1 MPTYTLSRTLHWQGQ
16 ISEKAAQVCRMFG
29 LTADRLAERSVRH
42 NCQVEIN
49 DGDIVY
55 ITGPSGAGKSIVL
68 NELAKSVPAQDMVSL
83 DRIELADSA
92 DLPLPAEAGYAKAG
106 AAAKAVPAEKT
117 LIDYV
122 DGDFVTSLRIL
133 STAGLGDVFCILSRP
148 ANLSDGQKY
157 RFRLAMALATGKK
170 FVFADEFCS
179 NLDRITA
186 AVISYNVHKFAKRNG
201 VTFILA
207 SSHKDI
213 LLDLAPDVL
222 IVKELCG
229 PTQVI
234 YKGRNPA

>member
-29 LTADRLAERSVRH
+29 LTADRLAGRSVRH

-55 ITGPSGAGKSIVL
+55 ITGPSGAGKSVVL

-83 DRIELADSA
+83 DQIE
-92 DLPLPAEAGYAKAG
+92 
-106 AAAKAVPAEKT
+106 VPAEKT

-213 LLDLAPDVL
+213 LLDLAPDVV

>member
-1 MPTYTLSRTLHWQGQ
+1 MAKYTVSRTLHSQGE
-16 ISEKAAQVCRMFG
+16 ISDKAAQVYRMFG
-29 LTADRLAERSVRH
+29 LTADRLAERRVSH

-55 ITGPSGAGKSIVL
+55 ITGPSGAGKSVLL
-68 NELAKSVPAQDMVSL
+68 NELAKSVPVQDMVSL
-83 DRIELADSA
+83 DQIA
-92 DLPLPAEAGYAKAG
+92 LPAG
-106 AAAKAVPAEKT
+106 KT

-122 DGDFVTSLRIL
+122 DGDLVTSLRIL
-133 STAGLGDVFCILSRP
+133 SIAGLGDVFCILSQP

-170 FVFADEFCS
+170 FIFADEFCS

-186 AVISYNVHKFAKRNG
+186 AVISYNVHRFAKRNG

-207 SSHKDI
+207 SSHEDI

-234 YKGRNPA
+234 YKRTRGL

>member
-83 DRIELADSA
+83 DQIQLADSA
-92 DLPLPAEAGYAKAG
+92 E
-106 AAAKAVPAEKT
+106 AAAPRPVELVAKPQAAKTGPTEKT

-122 DGDFVTSLRIL
+122 DGDFVTSLRTL

>member
-83 DRIELADSA
+83 DQIELADSA
-92 DLPLPAEAGYAKAG
+92 EAAAPRPAELVAKPQAAKAG
-106 AAAKAVPAEKT
+106 PTEKT

-122 DGDFVTSLRIL
+122 NGDFVTSLRIL

-213 LLDLAPDVL
+213 LLDLAPDVV

>member
-42 NCQVEIN
+42 DCQVEIN

-68 NELAKSVPAQDMVSL
+68 NELAKSVPAQDMVRL
-83 DRIELADSA
+83 DQIELADSA
-92 DLPLPAEAGYAKAG
+92 EAAAPRPAGLVAKPQAAKAG
-106 AAAKAVPAEKT
+106 PTEKT

-213 LLDLAPDVL
+213 LLDLAPDIV

-234 YKGRNPA
+234 YKGRNPT

>member
-1 MPTYTLSRTLHWQGQ
+1 MAKYTVSRTLHWQGQ
-16 ISEKAAQVCRMFG
+16 ISDKATQVCRIFG
-29 LTADRLAERSVRH
+29 LTADKLTERNVSH
-42 NCQVEIN
+42 DCQVEIN

-55 ITGPSGAGKSIVL
+55 ITGPSGAGKSILL

-83 DRIELADSA
+83 DQIEL
-92 DLPLPAEAGYAKAG
+92 PAG
-106 AAAKAVPAEKT
+106 KT

-122 DGDFVTSLRIL
+122 DGDLVTSLRLL
-133 STAGLGDVFCILSRP
+133 STAGLGDVFCILSQP

-170 FVFADEFCS
+170 FIFADEFCS

-207 SSHKDI
+207 SSHDDI

-234 YKGRNPA
+234 YRRTRGL